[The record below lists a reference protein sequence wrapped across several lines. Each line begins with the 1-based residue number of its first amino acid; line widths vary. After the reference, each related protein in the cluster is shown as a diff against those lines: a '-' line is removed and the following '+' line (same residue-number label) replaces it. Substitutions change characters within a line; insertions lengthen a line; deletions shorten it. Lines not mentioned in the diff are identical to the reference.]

1 MYHLDQSIKDVDFKK
16 VIIASAD
23 TDLFHM
29 SYLSFQPKNLLWLK
43 RYVSY

>member
-1 MYHLDQSIKDVDFKK
+1 MYHLNQSIKDVGFEK

-29 SYLSFQPKNLLWLK
+29 SYLSFQLKNLLWLK